1 MKIPV
6 HIIGEKKRREID
18 RRREEAKRA
27 PVELPHPGAGCR
39 RPTDHKSRMR
49 VVVIQM

>member
-1 MKIPV
+1 MKIPA
-6 HIIGEKKRREID
+6 HIIGEKKRREVE

-27 PVELPHPGAGCR
+27 PAELPRPGAGCR
-39 RPTDHKSRMR
+39 RPANHNCSKR